1 MRVHD
6 IGKLV
11 HSVVMALVKANTSI
25 KSSELIDAIKWL
37 VKHELSS
44 KSFLSDN
51 HGQFLDIVSSVVH
64 NAIPIFEVPLL
75 INGNR

>member
-25 KSSELIDAIKWL
+25 KSSELIDAIK
-37 VKHELSS
+37 
-44 KSFLSDN
+44 
-51 HGQFLDIVSSVVH
+51 
-64 NAIPIFEVPLL
+64 
-75 INGNR
+75 